1 MRTYLGLLSAFAMV
15 GSTALS
21 SSCARDLWNGFVNDS
36 EDSCVK
42 VGCVGGGTCNTSTGY
57 CEGGN
62 PDMGTTPTSIDE
74 LFKTPTRIKLD
85 QPLGN
90 QPYLTM
96 ATRAPTSN
104 MDILEIWLSQR
115 SSMSLTRLIPN
126 STNLEYQ
133 NMPIFA
139 PSQPC
144 FLTSVVG
151 GTAGHR
157 DVLAGQTGSSY
168 LRITGTDAMLSM
180 PSAPL
185 SGFKLLSVGDLNG
198 DRIPDLL
205 LTSSK
210 LALGTSVYGGGEGK
224 LLAWVGA
231 GTTDYRLDSITG
243 LSGQSDVDAELISA
257 TIQHANTTGQSGFNV
272 GLISALDR
280 AAATIAQ
287 LNISGGQ
294 YSLSGRIVIK
304 GPESDFV
311 MPVDIDGDGLN
322 DLLFVEL
329 WDGTARSNGGGVR
342 FLRNSGSSGAPAFN
356 VLQLQALPLENG
368 RVLGAHIHDFDQ
380 DGFPDVTVLFAHTDG
395 NDMLLFRN
403 QEVMQNGQKTRQLG
417 SFGKMTGSAAP
428 RAVEYVDVNRDGC
441 KDMLMLYSGTVL
453 KTDTGTEITV
463 ALGKRGEP
471 GKSGCP

>member
-1 MRTYLGLLSAFAMV
+1 MRTYLGLLSAFVIA

-42 VGCVGGGTCNTSTGY
+42 VGCLGGGTCNKSTGY

-62 PDMGTTPTSIDE
+62 PDMGTTPTSVDE
-74 LFKTPTRIKLD
+74 LFKPPTRIKLD
-85 QPLGN
+85 QPLSN
-90 QPYLTM
+90 QAYLNM

-104 MDILEIWLSQR
+104 MDIPEIWLSQR
-115 SSMSLTRLIPN
+115 ASMALTRLIPN

-133 NMPIFA
+133 NTSIFV

-151 GTAGHR
+151 GTAGYR
-157 DVLAGQTGSSY
+157 DVLVGQTGSSY
-168 LRITGTDAMLSM
+168 LRIAGTGAMVLPQGAM
-180 PSAPL
+180 L
-185 SGFKLLSVGDLNG
+185 SGFKLLSTGDLNG
-198 DRIPDLL
+198 DGIPDLL

-231 GTTDYRLDSITG
+231 GAMDYRLDSVTWM
-243 LSGQSDVDAELISA
+243 SGQPDLDADLISA

-272 GLISALDR
+272 GLISAMNR
-280 AAATIAQ
+280 SAATVAQ

-294 YSLSGRIVIK
+294 YSLSGRIVIN

-329 WDGTARSNGGGVR
+329 WDGVTRSGGVR
-342 FLRNSGSSGAPAFN
+342 FLRNSGSSGAPTFT
-356 VLQLQALPLENG
+356 VSQLQTLPLENG

-380 DGFPDVTVLFAHTDG
+380 DGFPDVTVLFAHADG

-403 QEVMQNGQKTRQLG
+403 QEAMQNGQKSRQLG